1 MAFVSNT
8 VQSQPGAQPAEN
20 TGVLSPELGIL
31 LAGAVAGTAAARA
44 TRKQYKKMMRR
55 LTWKMIGLKFKSML
69 GFRKNVPDEVMG
81 LNFWVFV
88 GLVALLAIIGAAL
101 FGVTGFLILLGIG
114 IIIYLL
120 LNGN

>member
-8 VQSQPGAQPAEN
+8 VQPNTEAQPAEN
-20 TGVLSPELGIL
+20 TGILSPELGIL

-69 GFRKNVPDEVMG
+69 GFRKNMPDDVMG

-88 GLVALLAIIGAAL
+88 GLVALLAIIGAAI